1 MAKVMNTSTGGT
13 VTYTSTGLV
22 HKAGSGAYSGRVA
35 ELGMEC
41 KIVDA
46 PKRGRG
52 RPPKVSSTGVA
63 YDMSGLLAATGMNVK
78 VPKWK
83 GNSVFHSKPE

>member
-1 MAKVMNTSTGGT
+1 MEMKTSTGGT
-13 VTYTSTGLV
+13 VTYTKTGLV

-41 KIVDA
+41 KVVDA

-63 YDMSGLLAATGMNVK
+63 YDFTALLGKPVK